1 MNILESAYGR
11 FNVYVNHLS
20 TPDQNLIHLS
30 FVDKDNKTQVVLM
43 KQIGGKWFFADPTSI
58 PLWIISLQ
66 EQFDVLIKKDN
77 LQNYHQ
83 SV

>member
-1 MNILESAYGR
+1 MNTLESVYGR
-11 FNVYVNHLS
+11 FNIYVNQLPP
-20 TPDQNLIHLS
+20 PDDDLIHLS

-43 KQIGGKWFFADPTSI
+43 RKIAGKWFFADPKSL